1 MKKYLVILFAVL
13 ALLAFAMKSTVVVG
27 TTDKIVIL
35 DPAKAYDY
43 FSCNILQNIMVG
55 LVGYKIGSSEIV
67 PQLATSWEISKD
79 GLTYTFHLRKD
90 AKFEDGTPIDAKAV
104 VWSIK
109 RAMKLNGDPA
119 FLLTDV
125 VKSVEAV
132 DDYTVKFTLKKPDVT
147 FLSRLAFTVAYPV
160 NPKEYPANDFFHGMP
175 QKSAS
180 GPYKVMQWVRD
191 VKIVLEEN
199 PYYFGEKPKTKRIV
213 IMFYDDAATLRMALE
228 TGEIDIAYRHLNPRD
243 FLDLKKSPYVKTYEG
258 NSPQIR
264 YIVFNV
270 KKAPFDNVL
279 VRRAI
284 AYAVNRQE
292 IINDVFY
299 GLARPLYSM
308 IPMGMWGHED
318 VFPKRNLE
326 KAKELLQKAG
336 YSASNPLKIDLWYT
350 PTHYGLTEADVAQVI
365 KESLEQ
371 TGMIKVNIKYAEWST
386 YIDYFLHGQMGMF
399 LLGWYPDYLD
409 PDDYISPFLGTEG
422 AKSLGSFYSD
432 PQMDDW
438 IVKARSVV
446 DINQRKAF
454 YHKIQLKLANDAP
467 YIPLWQGVAT
477 AAALTNVKGVL
488 LEPTQIF
495 RYYIIYA
502 E

>member
-1 MKKYLVILFAVL
+1 MKRYLVILFAVL
-13 ALLAFAMKSTVVVG
+13 ALLSFATKSTVVVG

-43 FSCNILQNIMVG
+43 LSDNILQNILVG
-55 LVGYKIGSSEIV
+55 LVDYKIGTSEIV
-67 PQLATSWEISKD
+67 PKLATSWEISKD
-79 GLTYTFHLRKD
+79 GLVYTFHIRKD
-90 AKFEDGTPIDAKAV
+90 AKFEDGTPIDAKVIA
-104 VWSIK
+104 WSLN
-109 RAMKLNGDPA
+109 RFMKLKGDPA

-132 DDYTVKFTLKKPDVT
+132 GDYTLKVTLKQPDVT
-147 FLSRLAFTVAYPV
+147 FISRLAFTGTYPV
-160 NPKEYPANDFFHGMP
+160 NPKEYPDDKFFHGMP

-180 GPYKVMQWVRD
+180 GPYKIAQWVRD
-191 VKIVLEEN
+191 VKIVLEAN

-228 TGEIDIAYRHLNPRD
+228 TGEVDVAYRSLNPRD
-243 FLDLKKSPYVKTYEG
+243 FLDLKKSSFVKTYES
-258 NSPQIR
+258 NNPQIR

-292 IINDVFY
+292 IVNDVFV

-318 VFPKRNLE
+318 VFPKRDLA

-350 PTHYGLTEADVAQVI
+350 PTHYGLTEADVAQVL

-386 YIDYFLHGQMGMF
+386 YIDYFLNGQMGMF

-432 PQMDDW
+432 PQMDKW
-438 IVKARSVV
+438 IIEARSYV
-446 DINQRKAF
+446 DINKRKAV
-454 YHKIQLKLANDAP
+454 YHEIQLKLANDAP
-467 YIPLWQGVAT
+467 YVPLWQGVAT
-477 AAALTNVKGVL
+477 AASLTNVKGIL
-488 LEPTQIF
+488 LEPTQVF